1 MFDYKSGT
9 FERRLS
15 MTNVE
20 FGPEWVPEP
29 IADFQLQ
36 YDRDTRRITSGD
48 PRVGSYLGSGT
59 GEAQG
64 NLLRGKIR
72 WDLFEAQGETL
83 CAANFRGEVETE
95 DGTTVMFDCLG
106 FFRRPEAGQEIWTM
120 SGSVVF
126 LSDDPRHSNLM
137 ERPALWEGEFDM
149 STYTHRYRLYR
160 RKGERAA

>member
-1 MFDYKSGT
+1 
-9 FERRLS
+9 
-15 MTNVE
+15 MTNV
-20 FGPEWVPEP
+20 GLGAEWVSEP
-29 IADFQLQ
+29 IADFKLR
-36 YDRDTRRITSGD
+36 YDKDTPRITSGN

-59 GEAQG
+59 GDAQG
-64 NLLRGKIR
+64 SLLRGKIR

-95 DGTTVMFDCLG
+95 EGPTVKFDCLG
-106 FFRRPEAGQEIWTM
+106 FFRRPEARLQIWTM

-126 LSDDPRHSNLM
+126 LSDDQRHSNLM

-160 RKGERAA
+160 GKAECEA